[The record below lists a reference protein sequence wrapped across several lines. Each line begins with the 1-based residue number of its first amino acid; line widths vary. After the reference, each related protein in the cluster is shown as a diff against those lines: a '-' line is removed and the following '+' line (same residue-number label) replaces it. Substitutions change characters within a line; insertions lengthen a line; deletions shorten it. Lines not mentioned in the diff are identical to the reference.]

1 MYICKYYIYTY
12 GIFIIKYMFVGLA
25 CKLIAHLYQT
35 NVVILASLLYIY
47 NKTYLWILIYTLM
60 VC

>member
-12 GIFIIKYMFVGLA
+12 GMFIIKYMSVGLA
-25 CKLIAHLYQT
+25 CKLTAHLYQT

-47 NKTYLWILIYTLM
+47 NKIYLWILIYTLM